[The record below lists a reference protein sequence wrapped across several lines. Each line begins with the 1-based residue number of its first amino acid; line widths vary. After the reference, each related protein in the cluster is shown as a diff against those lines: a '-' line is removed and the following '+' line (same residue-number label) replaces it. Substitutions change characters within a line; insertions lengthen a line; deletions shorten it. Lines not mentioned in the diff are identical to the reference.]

1 MAQKYIVQ
9 LVDDLTNEPIGDGE
23 GESVHFSLD
32 GVSYTIDLSAKNAD
46 DFRSALT
53 QYVNSARKADSVATS
68 KSRSGRSTSSAP
80 KTDLKDVREWA
91 SKNGFEVSSRGRI
104 PSNVQEAYAAAH

>member
-9 LVDDLTNEPIGDGE
+9 LVDDLTNDTIEDGA
-23 GESVHFSLD
+23 GESVHFALD

-46 DFRSALT
+46 DLRST
-53 QYVNSARKADSVATS
+53 FNQYVSAARKADGVTS
-68 KSRSGRSTSSAP
+68 AKTRSTPRLSSAP
-80 KTDLKDVREWA
+80 KTDLKDVRDWA

-104 PSNVQEAYAAAH
+104 PGNVQEAYAAAH